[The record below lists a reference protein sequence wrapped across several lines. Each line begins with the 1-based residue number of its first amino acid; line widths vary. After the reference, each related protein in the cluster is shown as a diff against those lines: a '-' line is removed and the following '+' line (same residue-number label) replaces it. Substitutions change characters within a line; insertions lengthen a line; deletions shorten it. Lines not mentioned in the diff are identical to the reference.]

1 MFSSSQL
8 WTSWVALS
16 PLSTAR
22 HRVSAPQAGWE
33 SCSLWPMCDP
43 LRQRHVIGE
52 MSVQEG
58 GPGRRQFWTH
68 PHGWGH
74 SPIREGALRAGERHP
89 CSHWTEVA
97 WRAGAPCCGTGTS
110 DSFSSCPKPGVGEIT
125 EQPPQ
130 PRASR
135 STPPP
140 GVHAAA
146 GHFLSQPLDSKGP
159 VQS

>member
-1 MFSSSQL
+1 
-8 WTSWVALS
+8 
-16 PLSTAR
+16 
-22 HRVSAPQAGWE
+22 
-33 SCSLWPMCDP
+33 MCDP

-135 STPPP
+135 STRPHQVYTLQRAISCHSPLTP
-140 GVHAAA
+140 RV
-146 GHFLSQPLDSKGP
+146 LSSPDFCGDVGWYRVGWGP
-159 VQS
+159 EMCLLLNYGLSGWHPT